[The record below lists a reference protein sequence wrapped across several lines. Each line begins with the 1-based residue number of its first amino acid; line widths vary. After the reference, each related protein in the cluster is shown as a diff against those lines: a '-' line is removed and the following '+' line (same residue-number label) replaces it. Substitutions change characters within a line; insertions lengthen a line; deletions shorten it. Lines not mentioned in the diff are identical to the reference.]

1 MTEVIRPYA
10 DLKGIFAGIDY
21 RHSLAVA
28 FQPIDV
34 SEDSASTV
42 VRVDDL
48 RTIPQHQLRVRL
60 NLDALKPHY
69 EHHMDALQLVLL
81 ARDTTLRRE
90 LQLGRFQL
98 DAIPTTIDLDRN
110 LLRVTALR
118 DLLPLNL
125 SVILKDRIKGGPEL
139 PLQRASRLAEFR
151 FTIANTAGGAT
162 FPFKRVT
169 AAELRTAGKPSETG
183 VFLNLLCGPE
193 ELIIASDTPISSLL
207 EVWVHEKIWTA
218 VQNDRGPATS
228 RLRLGSITLLTS
240 TLILSA
246 VVPLL
251 REGKEIA
258 ELSVVGQLLSYA
270 EKQGGMEEG
279 ELRRRFQSDASVHDL
294 DPWLQNA
301 WRFVSLAGRIQEEVG
316 EEASP

>member
-21 RHSLAVA
+21 RHSHAVP
-28 FQPIDV
+28 FHPIDV
-34 SEDSASTV
+34 SEDSATTV

-60 NLDALKPHY
+60 NLDVLKPHY
-69 EHHMDALQLVLL
+69 EDHVEALQLVVI

-90 LQLGRFQL
+90 LQLGRFDL
-98 DAIPTTIDLDRN
+98 AEIPTIIDLDRN

-118 DLLPLNL
+118 DALPLNF
-125 SVILKDRIKGGPEL
+125 SVILKDRIKGGPAL
-139 PLQRASRLAEFR
+139 PMQRASRLAEFR
-151 FTIANTAGGAT
+151 FTIMNTAGGAS

-169 AAELRTAGKPSETG
+169 AAEMHAAGNPPETG
-183 VFLNLLCGPE
+183 IHLNLLCGAE
-193 ELIIASDTPISSLL
+193 ELIIASDTSIANLL

-218 VQNDRGPATS
+218 IQIDRGPAAS
-228 RLRLGSITLLTS
+228 KLRLASITLLAS

-251 REGKEIA
+251 RAGREIA
-258 ELSVVGQLLSYA
+258 EKSAVGQLLSYA
-270 EKQGGMEEG
+270 EKQGGLEEG

-301 WRFVSLAGRIQEEVG
+301 WRFVSLAGKIQEEG
-316 EEASP
+316 EGSS